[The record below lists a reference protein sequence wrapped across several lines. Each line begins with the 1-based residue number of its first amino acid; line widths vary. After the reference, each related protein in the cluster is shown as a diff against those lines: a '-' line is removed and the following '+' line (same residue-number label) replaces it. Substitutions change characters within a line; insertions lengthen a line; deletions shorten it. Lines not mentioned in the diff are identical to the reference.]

1 MLNDYMDHAMQRAR
15 YELLEDGTYFGD
27 IPGFDGLW
35 AAGLTQPEC
44 ARELR
49 ETLEEWIL
57 LNIAD
62 HTLLPTVDG
71 LSLEVGKPV

>member
-1 MLNDYMDHAMQRAR
+1 MLNDYMDHAMQQAR
-15 YELLEDGTYFGD
+15 YERLEDGTYFGD
-27 IPGFDGLW
+27 IPGFEGLW
-35 AAGLTQPEC
+35 ASGQTQQEC

-62 HTLLPTVDG
+62 HTSLPTVDG